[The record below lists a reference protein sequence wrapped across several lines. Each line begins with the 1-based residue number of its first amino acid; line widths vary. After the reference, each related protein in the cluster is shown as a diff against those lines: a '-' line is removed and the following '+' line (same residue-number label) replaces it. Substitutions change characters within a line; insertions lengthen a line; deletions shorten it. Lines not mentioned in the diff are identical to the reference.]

1 MNSALI
7 LLVVV
12 GLSCLVAAQAASPF
26 GVLAGLGALTSAA
39 KRSYR
44 GPGHGHSH
52 GHGYIAPKR
61 KFRPRFGRSVAA
73 LDEGDSDLILSAVG
87 QMDPNACI
95 PKILC
100 VLQAKDE
107 SNRTMK
113 ENMLLEILTSYNAAF
128 VHAQDVTSAT
138 GDSFACKRIFSKCP
152 FDDGELSE
160 LLDLAWSCDC
170 NSGGKEWIVHQR
182 VVLQMKIFFICEMP
196 CWYLYITSVIYVYN
210 NII

>member
-1 MNSALI
+1 MHLLSDFKMNSALV
-7 LLVVV
+7 LLVAV

-39 KRSYR
+39 KRT
-44 GPGHGHSH
+44 
-52 GHGYIAPKR
+52 
-61 KFRPRFGRSVAA
+61 

-170 NSGGKEWIVHQR
+170 NSGGKE
-182 VVLQMKIFFICEMP
+182 
-196 CWYLYITSVIYVYN
+196 
-210 NII
+210 